1 MQTLAELV
9 ERFQL
14 YAVCEQCH
22 RVVCVDLPNLIER
35 EGCDYPLDRV
45 RMRLYCSKCRRRSQ
59 ALRIVYT
66 GAEGKAALFR
76 YAR

>member
-1 MQTLAELV
+1 M
-9 ERFQL
+9 
-14 YAVCEQCH
+14 
-22 RVVCVDLPNLIER
+22 DLPDLIER

-45 RMRLYCSKCRRRSQ
+45 RMRLYCIECRRRTQ